1 VSYWISI
8 KLQESLV
15 RVRNLVYGKTP
26 SLSICTF
33 AVGVCAWLTFVPLL
47 LQSLSVPP
55 VRDRYCK
62 INYCIYLVG
71 LSQSMTY
78 WSQSLIPSDD
88 TRING
93 IYVGVS
99 RVAGET
105 VC

>member
-8 KLQESLV
+8 KLHESLV

-47 LQSLSVPP
+47 LQSLSVPL

-62 INYCIYLVG
+62 INYCIYLVE
-71 LSQSMTY
+71 SRTFA
-78 WSQSLIPSDD
+78 
-88 TRING
+88 
-93 IYVGVS
+93 IYDVLVS
-99 RVAGET
+99 ESNSIR
-105 VC
+105 